1 MSRIRIATGVVLAA
15 GVAAAAVWALWPEP
29 LAVDL
34 ARVTRGPMEGVLMAE
49 GVTRVRDPHTIAAP
63 ISGTTMRS
71 PVAVGDPVVKGETLV
86 AVIRPGDPALM
97 DVRTRAQAEAAVAE
111 AEASVHV
118 ADANIARAVAAQE
131 YAAAQAAR
139 GRSLAATGTLS
150 QRLLD
155 DLEQAERDAAQAVT
169 AAEAA
174 RDLALATLRRARA
187 TLTGPDD
194 IAAEAE
200 PGDCCVQIRA
210 PLTGIVLDVVD
221 RNARAVTAGSALVT
235 LGDLATLDL
244 EIDLLSQDAVGVSP
258 GAPARVDRWGGAGVL
273 EARVRRIEP
282 AAFTRVSALGIEE
295 QRVRV
300 QLDLLAPPEDRAG
313 LGDGFRVQ
321 VGIVLWQAEAALQ
334 VPQSALFRQG
344 DGWAVFRE
352 VDGVAVLT
360 PVVPGRQAGTQAEV
374 LGGLEAGA
382 AVVIYPPGTL
392 SDGARIVARAD

>member
-1 MSRIRIATGVVLAA
+1 MSRTRIATGVVLAA

-63 ISGTTMRS
+63 IAGTTMRS
-71 PVAVGDPVVKGETLV
+71 PVAVGDAVVEGETVV
-86 AVIRPGDPALM
+86 AVIRPVDPALM
-97 DVRTRAQAEAAVAE
+97 DARTRAQAEAAVAE
-111 AEASVHV
+111 AEAAVHV
-118 ADANIARAVAAQE
+118 ADATIARAVAAHE

-169 AAEAA
+169 AAEAG

-194 IAAEAE
+194 IVAGAD

-210 PLTGIVLDVVD
+210 PLTGIVLDVAD
-221 RNARAVTAGSALVT
+221 RNARAVAAGAALVT
-235 LGDLATLDL
+235 LGDLADLEL
-244 EIDLLSQDAVGVSP
+244 EIDLLSQDAVGVTP

-273 EARVRRIEP
+273 SARVRRVEP

-300 QLDLLAPPEDRAG
+300 QLDLLTPPGDRPG

-321 VGIVLWQAEAALQ
+321 VGIVLWHEEAALQ

-344 DGWAVFRE
+344 DSWAVFRE

-374 LGGLEAGA
+374 LGGIDPGA
-382 AVVIYPPGTL
+382 AVVIYPPGAL
-392 SDGARIVARAD
+392 ADGARIVARAD